1 MKLVITSGYFN
12 PLHRGHVSCIEQAKK
27 LGDKL
32 IVIVNNDHQVELKG
46 SKVYLDQNERLYIVK
61 SLRAVDD
68 ALISSSSD
76 KTVCV
81 DLENL
86 RKRFPKDELI
96 FAKGGDRNK
105 KDAAD
110 KKSPLY
116 ADTQICKKLNIKI
129 IFNVGEEKIQSSSKI
144 LEKMHNK

>member
-1 MKLVITSGYFN
+1 M
-12 PLHRGHVSCIEQAKK
+12 
-27 LGDKL
+27 